1 MACWLTKRC
10 WTRASPQQETY
21 YKVSIRGRD
30 SIHVL
35 IVDSTG
41 IRTALAVA
49 EILLKSMTAVSR
61 RAG

>member
-1 MACWLTKRC
+1 MSNC
-10 WTRASPQQETY
+10 
-21 YKVSIRGRD
+21 GRD